1 MQEIATGAECFINWR
16 MELQE
21 IRAQL
26 IKYLENGPLSDEEG
40 QQLIVGL
47 DELIEKDELTLLAGT
62 RYQKDG
68 VERTLTIE
76 EVENYYWEIFMYYED
91 FEEHEHDHDHDEHD
105 DTTPHM
111 VKWWW
116 VYFILA
122 AIGFFVIWKLTSG
135 GH

>member
-1 MQEIATGAECFINWR
+1 

-21 IRAQL
+21 IREQL
-26 IKYLENGPLSDEEG
+26 KKYLENGPLSNEEG
-40 QQLIVGL
+40 AQLVRAL
-47 DELIEKDELTLLAGT
+47 DELIEKNELGLLVGT

-68 VERTLTIE
+68 TERTLTE
-76 EVENYYWEIFMYYED
+76 AEVENYYWEIFMYYEESD
-91 FEEHEHDHDHDEHD
+91 EHEHDHDHDEHD

-122 AIGFFVIWKLTSG
+122 AIGFFVIWKLNQG
-135 GH
+135 LHR